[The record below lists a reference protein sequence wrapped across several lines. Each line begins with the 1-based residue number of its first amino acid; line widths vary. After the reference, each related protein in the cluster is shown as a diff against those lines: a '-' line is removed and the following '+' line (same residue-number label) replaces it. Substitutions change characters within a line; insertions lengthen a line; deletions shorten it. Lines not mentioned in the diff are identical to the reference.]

1 MNSKNKN
8 KNVSGIN
15 SNGVSGI
22 NSNGVNS
29 NDVNVNGINGVY
41 GVNDVGI
48 NEGCVVSLLASTPDA
63 KKVAFSAI
71 RSCYSP
77 GTARELFDHEFD
89 KYEAKVGKNGEE
101 HDSDRLI
108 HEIVSHGHTSTLEH
122 VSFTFSVSGISRA
135 CLAQLT
141 RHRIGWSYSVQSQR
155 YVKQNTESKHGGFE
169 YVLPDLGYVDAKRD
183 AYVTSRACRSVMKA
197 AMEQA
202 QIYYDVLIKWG
213 VKAEDARMVLPQAA
227 TCNLVITCNLRAFL
241 DGYRK
246 RALNDHAQTEIRV
259 LFDKM
264 RDAIVA
270 KEPWIEALMK
280 GDR

>member
-8 KNVSGIN
+8 
-15 SNGVSGI
+15 SNGANGVGVSGV
-22 NSNGVNS
+22 GVS
-29 NDVNVNGINGVY
+29 GV
-41 GVNDVGI
+41 GV

-155 YVKQNTESKHGGFE
+155 YVKQSTESKHGGFE
-169 YVLPDLGYVDAKRD
+169 YVLPDLGYVDAKSD
-183 AYVTSRACRSVMKA
+183 VYGASTASRACRNVMKA

-202 QIYYDVLIKWG
+202 QIYYDVLVKWG

-259 LFDKM
+259 LFEKM

-280 GDR
+280 GDE

>member
-8 KNVSGIN
+8 
-15 SNGVSGI
+15 SNGVSGV
-22 NSNGVNS
+22 NVNGAGGNS
-29 NDVNVNGINGVY
+29 NDINVNGINGVY

-108 HEIVSHGHTSTLEH
+108 HEIVNHGHTSTLEH

-155 YVKQNTESKHGGFE
+155 YVKQSTESKHGGFE

-183 AYVTSRACRSVMKA
+183 AYVTSRACRNVMKA

-202 QIYYDVLIKWG
+202 QIYYDVLVKWG

-259 LFDKM
+259 LFEKM

-280 GDR
+280 GDE

>member
-8 KNVSGIN
+8 SNGNDVSGVN
-15 SNGVSGI
+15 GNGVSI
-22 NSNGVNS
+22 NGAGVNS
-29 NDVNVNGINGVY
+29 NDVNGINGVY
-41 GVNDVGI
+41 GVNDVGF

-155 YVKQNTESKHGGFE
+155 YVKQSTESKHGGFE
-169 YVLPDLGYVDAKRD
+169 YVLPDLGYVDAKSD
-183 AYVTSRACRSVMKA
+183 ACRSVMKA

-202 QIYYDVLIKWG
+202 QIYYDVLVKWG

-259 LFDKM
+259 LFEKM

-270 KEPWIEALMK
+270 KEPWIEALICMIL
-280 GDR
+280 

>member
-1 MNSKNKN
+1 MNSKSKNKN
-8 KNVSGIN
+8 SSV
-15 SNGVSGI
+15 
-22 NSNGVNS
+22 
-29 NDVNVNGINGVY
+29 INGVD
-41 GVNDVGI
+41 DVFVDDAN

-108 HEIVSHGHTSTLEH
+108 HEIVNHGHTSTLEH

-155 YVKQNTESKHGGFE
+155 YVKQSTESKHGGFE
-169 YVLPDLGYVDAKRD
+169 YVLPDLGYLDAKRD
-183 AYVTSRACRSVMKA
+183 ACRSVMKA

-202 QIYYDVLIKWG
+202 QIYYDVLVKWG

-259 LFDKM
+259 LFEKM

-270 KEPWIEALMK
+270 KEPWIEALTK
-280 GDR
+280 GDK